1 MELEWWQPFF
11 VTIATVVITKLV
23 DHVIAIS
30 KEKRELSKARKSK
43 KIDQI
48 ENLMDEISIHY
59 EVAASWK
66 PYSEKACHYKKLFC
80 DDDLLIGKYN
90 RYKDVVIHAREVLND
105 CKYIASRENPEAAMT
120 DDCPDK
126 LRNDLSVKYHAF
138 ITACEQEIKAT
149 S

>member
-48 ENLMDEISIHY
+48 ENLMDELSVY
-59 EVAASWK
+59 FEVAMSWK
-66 PYSEKACHYKKLFC
+66 PYSEKACHYEKLFS
-80 DDDLLIGKYN
+80 DDDALIGKYN
-90 RYKDVVIHAREVLND
+90 RYKNIVSHGREVLHY
-105 CKYIASRENPEAAMT
+105 CKIIASEESPNTPLKVDNTKELK
-120 DDCPDK
+120 DV
-126 LRNDLSVKYHAF
+126 LSKKYHEF
-138 ITACEQEIKAT
+138 ITVCEQEIKTTA
-149 S
+149 